1 MVGIIS
7 EFRKG
12 AKGLVI
18 FINRITLYAILAIL
32 LLFSTLSLIL
42 GNPYFDFD
50 HLEGSEEKDC
60 ENICDS
66 GKAQN
71 DICQKMSGLHEGN
84 NSIIAC
90 NLLSIG
96 LSKNYLMPCEAS
108 VLCKESEYFENKIMH
123 NKDFSVMTLFSFIYR

>member
-1 MVGIIS
+1 M
-7 EFRKG
+7 
-12 AKGLVI
+12 
-18 FINRITLYAILAIL
+18 AIL

-71 DICQKMSGLHEGN
+71 DICQKMSISTSDVLIWIYVTWGLF
-84 NSIIAC
+84 
-90 NLLSIG
+90 G
-96 LSKNYLMPCEAS
+96 LSLIHAVGIFLLRKVTSESDPLIILELS
-108 VLCKESEYFENKIMH
+108 VSK
-123 NKDFSVMTLFSFIYR
+123 TLLITGKSL